1 MIKMN
6 KTVASGLVAGS
17 TVNFNST

>member
-17 TVNFNST
+17 IVNFNST